1 MKTITDFPDDPKYTI
16 KSVAAQTGIRPVT
29 LRAWERRHEVL
40 TPHRSDN
47 RYRLYSDRDVAIL
60 RWLKKRIDEGVS
72 ISNAISEL
80 RSMTRNG
87 VWPEAVP
94 TMPAVERVRPDTP
107 PEVYADQ
114 LYKALIKH
122 DEARSGEIVKEV
134 LAGYDIMTVCTQIFG
149 PALVE
154 IGEAWYR
161 GDIRITTEHFA
172 SSYLRGKLLTLLQ
185 SYPSRRGAP
194 HLLIGGAPTEQH
206 EIGALMMAVLLRSE
220 GYRVE
225 YLGPDIP
232 LDDLVDYA
240 RYEKP
245 NMIILSASMESAAL
259 ELRRMQE
266 KVNRLRPTPLFGY
279 GGSAFNYK
287 PELRKQ
293 IAGIFLGETLDQAVE
308 KVGELLSHTRKV
320 SPRSPVAETA

>member
-1 MKTITDFPDDPKYTI
+1 MTSITDFPDDPKYTI
-16 KSVAAQTGIRPVT
+16 KAVASQTGIRPVT

-40 TPHRSDN
+40 NPHRSDN

-72 ISNAISEL
+72 ISSAIGEL
-80 RSMTRNG
+80 RNMTRNG
-87 VWPEAVP
+87 IWPDAVP
-94 TMPAVERVRPDTP
+94 SGPSLERMRSETPPDVYAVE
-107 PEVYADQ
+107 

-122 DEARSGEIVKEV
+122 DEARSGEIMKEV
-134 LAGYDIMTVCTQIFG
+134 LSSFDLKTICTQVLT

-172 SSYLRGKLLTLLQ
+172 SAYLRGKLLHLLQ
-185 SYPSRRGAP
+185 AYPSRRGAP
-194 HLLIGGAPTEQH
+194 YILIGGAPTEQH

-232 LDDLVDYA
+232 LDDLVDYS
-240 RYEKP
+240 RFEKP
-245 NMIILSASMESAAL
+245 AMLILSASLESSAMEL
-259 ELRRMQE
+259 KRMQE
-266 KVNRLRPTPLFGY
+266 KVNRLRPTPLFGF
-279 GGSAFNYK
+279 GGQAFNLK
-287 PELRKQ
+287 PQLRTQ
-293 IAGIFLGETLDQAVE
+293 IGGIFLGETLDQALD
-308 KVGELLSHTRKV
+308 KIRDLLAQGKKSA
-320 SPRSPVAETA
+320 PRPAVAEAM

>member
-1 MKTITDFPDDPKYTI
+1 MKTITDFSDDPKYTI
-16 KSVAAQTGIRPVT
+16 KAVAAQTGIRPVT

-87 VWPEAVP
+87 AWPEAVP
-94 TMPAVERVRPDTP
+94 EAPAMGRVKPENP
-107 PEVYADQ
+107 PQMYAEQ
-114 LYKALIKH
+114 LFRALIKH
-122 DEARSGEIVKEV
+122 DEVRSGDILKEV
-134 LAGYDIMTVCTQIFG
+134 LAGYDLITVCTQILV
-149 PALVE
+149 PTLVE

-172 SSYLRGKLLTLLQ
+172 SSYLRGKLLALMQ

-206 EIGALMMAVLLRSE
+206 EIGALMMALLLRSE

-232 LDDLVDYA
+232 LEDLVDYA

-245 NMIILSASMESAAL
+245 NMIILSASMESAAI

-266 KVNRLRPTPLFGY
+266 KVNRLRPTPIFGY
-279 GGSAFNYK
+279 GGMAFNIK

-293 IAGIFLGETLDQAVE
+293 IPGIFLGETLDQAVE
-308 KVGELLSHTRKV
+308 RVGELLSHGRKV
-320 SPRSPVAETA
+320 SSRSAVAQTT